1 MKSDKN
7 DKLLAFVAFG
17 FLALFIYN
25 VYNNK
30 DSTDFMTSSYSG
42 PSPNQYTVPSPATPL
57 GQNDMYAKASGV
69 KTNTYGMAPA
79 TQTLD
84 DPSQLLPNDTN
95 KQWSNLNPQGN
106 GQLQNVALLNPGFLT
121 GINTVG
127 STKRNKNLQDRSEY
141 VIPQSS
147 VGPWN
152 QSTIE
157 PDLLR
162 KPLEIGQG
170 AL

>member
-1 MKSDKN
+1 MKSVKN
-7 DKLLAFVAFG
+7 DKVLAIVALGVFSW
-17 FLALFIYN
+17 FLYT

-30 DSTDFMTSSYSG
+30 NSTNYMTSSYS
-42 PSPNQYTVPSPATPL
+42 SHENHYSVPSPSTPL
-57 GQNDMYAKASGV
+57 GQNDMFAKASGV
-69 KTNTYGMAPA
+69 KTNTYGMHPS

-84 DPSQLLPNDTN
+84 DPSQLLPNDAN

-141 VIPQSS
+141 VIPQTN

-162 KPLEIGQG
+162 KPLELGHG

>member
-1 MKSDKN
+1 MKSVKN
-7 DKLLAFVAFG
+7 DKVLAIVALGVFSW
-17 FLALFIYN
+17 FLYT

-30 DSTDFMTSSYSG
+30 NSTNYMTSSYS
-42 PSPNQYTVPSPATPL
+42 SPENQYSVPSPSTPL

-69 KTNTYGMAPA
+69 KTNTYGMHPS

-84 DPSQLLPNDTN
+84 DPSQLLPNDAN

-141 VIPQSS
+141 VIPQTN

-162 KPLEIGQG
+162 KPLELGQG

>member
-1 MKSDKN
+1 MKSVKN
-7 DKLLAFVAFG
+7 EKVIAFVAFG
-17 FLALFIYN
+17 VLAWYVYAIYT
-25 VYNNK
+25 NK
-30 DSTDFMTSSYSG
+30 DSTNYMTASYS
-42 PSPNQYTVPSPATPL
+42 SNNQYSVPSPSTPL

-69 KTNTYGMAPA
+69 KTNTYGMSPSS
-79 TQTLD
+79 QTLD

-95 KQWSNLNPQGN
+95 KQWSNLNPQGD

-141 VIPQSS
+141 VIPQTS

-170 AL
+170 PL

>member
-1 MKSDKN
+1 M
-7 DKLLAFVAFG
+7 
-17 FLALFIYN
+17 
-25 VYNNK
+25 
-30 DSTDFMTSSYSG
+30 
-42 PSPNQYTVPSPATPL
+42 
-57 GQNDMYAKASGV
+57 
-69 KTNTYGMAPA
+69 
-79 TQTLD
+79 QTLD
-84 DPSQLLPNDTN
+84 DPSQLLPNDAN

-141 VIPQSS
+141 VIPQNN

-162 KPLEIGQG
+162 KPLEIGS
-170 AL
+170 L

>member
-17 FLALFIYN
+17 FLALFIFN

-30 DSTDFMTSSYSG
+30 DSTDFMTSSYSA
-42 PSPNQYTVPSPATPL
+42 PSNQYSVPSPSTPL
-57 GQNDMYAKASGV
+57 GQNDMYGKASGV
-69 KTNTYGMAPA
+69 KTNTYGMAPSM
-79 TQTLD
+79 QTLD
-84 DPSQLLPNDTN
+84 DPSQLLPNDAN

-141 VIPQSS
+141 VIPQSN

-162 KPLEIGQG
+162 KPLEIGS
-170 AL
+170 L